1 MIDWH
6 FYTVQ
11 EYIHIFICY
20 VIYVY
25 VALCALFTFYKY
37 TNNATHVFKQ
47 ALTPTHRHTHNTHTH
62 TRTETEGQLEASS
75 SSCFMSRR
83 VSRRQQNLEN
93 FLIFNSHSTVF
104 SLLYFNFCC
113 TYFTYIVSFY
123 FRRNYELSALK
134 SFHLSLGSHAAN
146 ALFILFAYYLRCVVV
161 ALLFVWKLHLFM
173 HKLHA
178 VK

>member
-1 MIDWH
+1 MSHYVPYLPSTSIQTMPHTYLSRHSHQHTD
-6 FYTVQ
+6 T
-11 EYIHIFICY
+11 HII
-20 VIYVY
+20 
-25 VALCALFTFYKY
+25 
-37 TNNATHVFKQ
+37 
-47 ALTPTHRHTHNTHTH
+47 HTHTPTH

-134 SFHLSLGSHAAN
+134 SFQLSLGSHAAY

-161 ALLFVWKLHLFM
+161 AFSLCFSCGNCIYLCTNCM
-173 HKLHA
+173 Q
-178 VK
+178 